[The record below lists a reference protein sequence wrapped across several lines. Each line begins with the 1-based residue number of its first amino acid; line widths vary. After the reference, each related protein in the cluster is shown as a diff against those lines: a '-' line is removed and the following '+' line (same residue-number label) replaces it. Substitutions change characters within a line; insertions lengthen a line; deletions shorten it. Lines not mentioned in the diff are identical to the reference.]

1 MWTTVYVAIGR
12 ENAFEIG
19 EKLKAAGFLIKVEF
33 FTMEGNDKLYE
44 IAGPEFEADDIRD
57 AMDELG
63 II

>member
-19 EKLKAAGFLIKVEF
+19 EKLKAVGFLIKVEF
-33 FTMEGNDKLYE
+33 FTVEGNDELYE
-44 IAGPEFEADDIRD
+44 IIGPEFEVDDIGD